1 MKQLIFQRR
10 RELGPIDFFFFF
22 FFVSPT
28 TFIPVNFNFVPTS
41 FFRSISPS
49 NPSYHPLRWGWKQR
63 WRCRANAFT
72 FSTEFFSA
80 FKREAGFSSRKNTA
94 GYNKGSKMES
104 GARSARGIVQRGGHS
119 INSLPLLSGLP
130 SNPLR
135 PPFDAL
141 ERTSRVQ
148 NFSAPLPFYPRY
160 YLIFFPRDLNSTS
173 LSLFASILCL
183 VIRRS

>member
-1 MKQLIFQRR
+1 
-10 RELGPIDFFFFF
+10 
-22 FFVSPT
+22 
-28 TFIPVNFNFVPTS
+28 
-41 FFRSISPS
+41 
-49 NPSYHPLRWGWKQR
+49 
-63 WRCRANAFT
+63 
-72 FSTEFFSA
+72 
-80 FKREAGFSSRKNTA
+80 
-94 GYNKGSKMES
+94 MES

-148 NFSAPLPFYPRY
+148 NFSAPLPFHPRY

-173 LSLFASILCL
+173 LSLYVYSTSRDPEKLKKKIEEIERILGRVRRVRHIIINERKKNKYMFAF
-183 VIRRS
+183 VP